1 MHRSIVLGAVALAL
15 SSGAAMAG
23 GDKPNWMKWDA
34 AKAQASQTGLPI
46 LVYSVVDQKGGSC

>member
-1 MHRSIVLGAVALAL
+1 MHRLIAFGAVALAW
-15 SSGAAMAG
+15 SSGIATAG

-34 AKAQASQTGLPI
+34 AKAQAAQTGLPI